1 MRRKFTPLYRLSLL
15 VLSILFFCSWVNTQE
30 VYGQA
35 QNDDVIYFKDGRTLH
50 GTIIEIKEDK
60 IRVKKLDGNIY
71 EGAMQ
76 DIIRFTSDRS
86 VDELYKQPVEA
97 AGNNTLVKE
106 NDKRLFGLGFRVS
119 YASIE
124 DTAFNVGGTSVS
136 LESDANID
144 LNLNL
149 THVFNE
155 IFSLELGAGIFRT
168 DIDVSALGVSASIIE
183 FTQYSFLATGLFH
196 LPLKTKKISPFLGI
210 GAGYYVNDFGSSTS
224 AIRASLN
231 NDFGFH
237 VKAGCEFFVT
247 ERSAINLEAMY
258 IWNEAE
264 GEIYISG
271 LPLYKG
277 DIELNTFK
285 LGVGFKYYFF
295 N

>member
-1 MRRKFTPLYRLSLL
+1 MRRKFTPWCRLSLL
-15 VLSILFFCSWVNTQE
+15 LFSILLFYSWVNNQE
-30 VYGQA
+30 VYAQE
-35 QNDDVIYFKDGRTLH
+35 QNDDVIYFKNGRTLR
-50 GTIIEIKEDK
+50 GTIIDIREGK
-60 IRVKKLDGNIY
+60 IRIKKKDGNIY

-76 DIIRFTSDRS
+76 DIIRFTSNRP
-86 VDELYKQPVEA
+86 VEELYKQPVVKA
-97 AGNNTLVKE
+97 RNDTSAKE
-106 NDKRLFGLGFRVS
+106 NDKRLFGLGFSVY

-124 DTAFNVGGTSVS
+124 DTSFKIGGTSVT

-144 LNLNL
+144 LNFNL
-149 THVFNE
+149 THIFNE
-155 IFSLELGAGIFRT
+155 IFSLEIAAGFFRT
-168 DIDVSALGVSASIIE
+168 DMDISASGVSASMIE
-183 FTQYSFLATGLFH
+183 LSQYSFLATGLFH

-285 LGVGFKYYFF
+285 LGVGFKHYF
-295 N
+295 